1 MKTMLEYDMLQSWNK
16 HENLSLNS
24 INISGRPQRDEQYN
38 GVERNRL
45 LREKLNAH
53 SRKSV

>member
-1 MKTMLEYDMLQSWNK
+1 MKTMLEYDMLQPWYK
-16 HENLSLNS
+16 YENLSLNS
-24 INISGRPQRDEQYN
+24 INVSGRPQRDDQDN

-45 LREKLNAH
+45 LREKLNVH